1 VPSESPRPRSFR
13 PLGYLLLTGY
23 LFAKVR
29 PVPITMLSPF
39 SYDDERQLDRIAA

>member
-1 VPSESPRPRSFR
+1 MKALGLILFA

-29 PVPITMLSPF
+29 PVPIAMLSPF
-39 SYDDERQLDRIAA
+39 SFDDERELDRLAA

>member
-1 VPSESPRPRSFR
+1 MKTIGLVLFA

-29 PVPITMLSPF
+29 PVPITMLSAF
-39 SYDDERQLDRIAA
+39 AFEDEREYDRVAA